1 VSRFIINGKFLSQR
15 MTGVQRFAYEL
26 VSALDGQL
34 TTNDGVSLAVPSS
47 VSETQ
52 IPNLHA
58 IAVAR
63 VGSHHGVRWEQC
75 DFPSYCHAQ
84 HAIPVNLCNAAP
96 LRNPGIVCIHDV
108 KVKRFPEYFTWK
120 FRLWYDLL
128 FSRIARKAVLVLT
141 VSEFS
146 KKEIEATLHIPE
158 RKIVVVPNAWQHLEH
173 IVPSD
178 DVLSRYHVLD
188 KGFFFM
194 LGSLDPNKN
203 LAWLVK
209 EAQRNPQETFLVSG
223 SIDRKVFAKSA
234 AMASLPSNVTFL
246 GYASDEDVKGLMT
259 HCKALVFPSFYEGFG
274 VPPLEALRVGSPII
288 VSDIPVL
295 REIYHEAA
303 IYIDPHR
310 TDYVLEELLATNT
323 TGADKVLASYDWKI
337 SAGLLKDVL
346 EREGKP

>member
-1 VSRFIINGKFLSQR
+1 

-203 LAWLVK
+203 LAWLWSRK
-209 EAQRNPQETFLVSG
+209 LSGIPKRRFWCRETLTGRCSPT
-223 SIDRKVFAKSA
+223 AA

-246 GYASDEDVKGLMT
+246 GYASDEDVKGLMA

-295 REIYHEAA
+295 REIYQDAA

-310 TDYVLEELLATNT
+310 TDYVLDGSSRPPRPQGRTRYWLHMI
-323 TGADKVLASYDWKI
+323 GKSP
-337 SAGLLKDVL
+337 
-346 EREGKP
+346 REY